1 MQFSVITP
9 SFNQRVYLEQTA
21 ASVLGQSGGV
31 ELRWIVMD
39 GGSTD
44 GTVDFLRSLT
54 DPRVQWTSEKD
65 RGQADAL
72 NKGLARATGEVIG
85 WINSDDLYASGALAA
100 VAAALVQNPQ
110 AGWAIGQCDIID
122 ASNRTIRPGVT
133 RYKNRGLR
141 RYSYRRL
148 LRENFISQPAVF
160 FRRDW
165 LNRVGPLDASLHH
178 AMDYDLWLRL
188 AGLGDPIVLN
198 QILAHFRIHSTS
210 KTGML
215 VRDRF
220 NEDLAVAARHVGNDR
235 LSYRLHRLNVEK
247 IVWAYRAMRL
257 LRR

>member
-1 MQFSVITP
+1 MRFSIVTP
-9 SFNQRVYLEQTA
+9 SFNQRIYLEQTA
-21 ASVLGQSGGV
+21 ASVLGQAGGL
-31 ELRWIVMD
+31 ELEWIVVD

-44 GTVDFLRSLT
+44 GTVDFLRSLA
-54 DPRVQWTSEKD
+54 DPRVHWTSEPD
-65 RGQADAL
+65 QGQADAL
-72 NKGLARATGEVIG
+72 NKGLQRASAEIIA
-85 WINSDDLYASGALAA
+85 WLNSDDLYAQGALAD
-100 VAAALVQNPQ
+100 VAGAFAQHPQ
-110 AGWAIGQCDIID
+110 AGWVIGQCDIID
-122 ASNRTIRPGVT
+122 AENRPIRDGVT

-141 RYSYRRL
+141 RYRYRRL

-165 LNRVGPLDASLHH
+165 LERVGPLDASLHH

-188 AGLGDPIVLN
+188 GQLGDPVVLN
-198 QILAHFRIHSTS
+198 RPLAHFRIHSTS

-220 NEDLAVAARHVGNDR
+220 KEDLAVAARHAGEDR